1 MVSSSTPMRQSFFK
15 SRNYKITET
24 STKGEVFK
32 EKLFQNSFLNTKYG
46 YVFNLVLNPYSL
58 FF

>member
-1 MVSSSTPMRQSFFK
+1 MRQIFFK